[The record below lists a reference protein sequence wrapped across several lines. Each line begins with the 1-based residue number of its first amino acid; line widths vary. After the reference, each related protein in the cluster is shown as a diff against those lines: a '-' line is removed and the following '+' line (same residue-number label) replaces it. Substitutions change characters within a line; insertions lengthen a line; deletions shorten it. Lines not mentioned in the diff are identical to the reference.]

1 MNLKTQY
8 RPQRKSIVKPV
19 IFICLHLLFYIIRFF
34 FIKPR
39 FVDDNGKAEEYKE
52 ILYAET
58 VLYGFILLCYLSL
71 LKSETTKPSKTYN
84 YFLNALPNI
93 PIKKVCLIC
102 IREKPFR
109 SAHCDVCNVCVCRYD
124 HHCYWINNCVG
135 QYNLRRFL
143 CFVITFNIF
152 LVYLGS
158 LGVAILYNIIIEI
171 DKENCSIFCLKQDST
186 PDKIVGIVYGSA
198 CIILFVIF
206 IIPMVMLASVQIKN
220 VFLNKTTY
228 ERFTKDKISSFSESN
243 SHIISEEIKR
253 NVKHRNR
260 KWSFKNATK
269 MICQSE
275 TEASEQRIN
284 GSGLEESLQSE

>member
-1 MNLKTQY
+1 MNLKTEY
-8 RPQRKSIVKPV
+8 RPQKKSIVKPI
-19 IFICLHLLFYIIRFF
+19 IFIFLHLLFYTIRCL
-34 FIKPR
+34 FIEPDFR
-39 FVDDNGKAEEYKE
+39 DNSVIFYV
-52 ILYAET
+52 ET
-58 VLYGFILLCYLSL
+58 VFYGFILLCYLSL
-71 LKSETTKPSKTYN
+71 LKPETTKSPKTYN

-93 PIKKVCLIC
+93 PINKVCLIC

-109 SAHCDVCNVCVCRYD
+109 SAHCDVCHVCVGRYD

-135 QYNLRRFL
+135 QYNLGRFL
-143 CFVITFNIF
+143 CFVISFLFF

-158 LGVAILYNIIIEI
+158 LGFAILYNIIKKNNSSIFYP
-171 DKENCSIFCLKQDST
+171 KENLLE
-186 PDKIVGIVYGSA
+186 KIIGGVFGSA
-198 CIILFVIF
+198 CIIVFAIF

-260 KWSFKNATK
+260 KWSLKNATK

-275 TEASEQRIN
+275 TEAS
-284 GSGLEESLQSE
+284 